1 MDTALYFPHMRLPQS
16 AWLMQVLL
24 YWDQAATIVP
34 EYQLDDLFAGDA
46 FMLDLLDAG
55 LLTPVRPDR
64 RHVDQDSFV
73 EGFLAILD
81 GEQQPRASRATV
93 RLHADKMGYRLFR
106 ELQDRD
112 LAKASEWMSW
122 VVEKNTALLYMAYL
136 ASVISATNPGM
147 TPVTDTSASIESLR
161 GGARMRER
169 VGALRYVVITE
180 ALPVPTG
187 PVDAR
192 ELAAFKERHAEAL
205 TRCRRFLNTR
215 LVDIAHIDDPDER
228 EVRLA
233 AFSQEVSDDVGRLVE
248 AMKRRRWPQVTLAGF
263 GGLAATGLEL
273 ASTIVG
279 GGTPLEL
286 GLAVGAGALGG
297 GTAYAIGRQRRVDRF
312 DHRAPMAY
320 AALTTT
326 LEG

>member
-34 EYQLDDLFAGDA
+34 EHQLDDVVANDA
-46 FMLDLLDAG
+46 FMRDLRDVG
-55 LLTPVRPDR
+55 LLTAVRPDR
-64 RHVDQDSFV
+64 QGVDQDSFV
-73 EGFLAILD
+73 EGFLEIMD
-81 GEQQPRASRATV
+81 GQRPPASRATV

-112 LAKASEWMSW
+112 LAKAADWMSW
-122 VVEKNTALLYMAYL
+122 VVEKHTGLLYMAYL

-147 TPVTDTSASIESLR
+147 MPVTDTSASIDTLR
-161 GGARMRER
+161 GRARMSER

-180 ALPVPTG
+180 ALPTPTG
-187 PVDAR
+187 PVDAQ

-205 TRCRRFLNTR
+205 TRCRRFLDAR
-215 LVDIAHIDDPDER
+215 LVDIARVDDPDER
-228 EVRLA
+228 EIRLA
-233 AFSQEVSDDVGRLVE
+233 AFSQEVSDDVARLVE
-248 AMKRRRWPQVTLAGF
+248 AMKRRRWPQVTLGGF

-273 ASTIVG
+273 SSTVVG
-279 GGTPLEL
+279 GGSALEL
-286 GLAVGAGALGG
+286 GLAVGAAAIGA
-297 GTAYAIGRQRRVDRF
+297 GTAYAVRHQRRADRF
-312 DHRAPMAY
+312 DRRAPMAY

-326 LEG
+326 LER